1 MEIQGKIIQVLPLQT
16 GEGRNGPWKKQDFV
30 IETESQY
37 PKKVCISM
45 WGNKIDE
52 NLIQE
57 GNPVVASIDVESR
70 EYNGRWYTD
79 VKAWKIEPMGGGM
92 APAAGESSNEPP
104 ASAPKVELPEALEGE
119 DDLPF

>member
-1 MEIQGKIIQVLPLQT
+1 MEITGSIIQVLPLQT

-37 PKKVCISM
+37 PKKVCISV
-45 WGNKIDE
+45 WGDKIEEGLIQVGNK
-52 NLIQE
+52 
-57 GNPVVASIDVESR
+57 VKASIEIESR

-79 VKAWKIEPMGGGM
+79 VRAWRLDADTITSSENSEP
-92 APAAGESSNEPP
+92 APAAVVLP
-104 ASAPKVELPEALEGE
+104 AAMEGE